1 MLGDSVAIDAAA
13 VVVGIV
19 LTTSKTEFITTVN
32 RTDGSAAVAAVAVAK
47 AAWWAKKLEIL
58 HMYVFFAMN
67 VSTQRERESVARFV
81 SFWKVLS
88 TKSCPNNWRLFQN
101 VTIYIIKNCYS
112 LGDFKKWDIFI
123 PSSVANL
130 INILRS

>member
-58 HMYVFFAMN
+58 NIYVFYAMN
-67 VSTQRERESVARFV
+67 VSTQRERERVWPDLYLFERSCRQ
-81 SFWKVLS
+81 KVV
-88 TKSCPNNWRLFQN
+88 Q
-101 VTIYIIKNCYS
+101 II
-112 LGDFKKWDIFI
+112 GDFFKMSLFT
-123 PSSVANL
+123 
-130 INILRS
+130 